1 MLAGGRFHLTY
12 CSNIHPGESWI
23 DVRDVLATSLP
34 RVREALGVTGSFGV
48 GLRLSAAAAES
59 LEEPLALAAFRE
71 FLARGGYYVFTI
83 NGFPY
88 GAFHGARVKENVYL
102 PDWRDP
108 RRVDYSD
115 RLARI
120 LVALLEGG
128 PEGRHYASRL
138 DGTISTV
145 PGAFRSEIRS
155 AADADA
161 VAAGILAH
169 AVTLRD
175 LRASSGTTI
184 RLALEPEPACFLE
197 TIEDA
202 VTFFRERLFDAA
214 AIRRLAPDSGLSV
227 DVVRN
232 HIGICLDT
240 CHMAVEY
247 EDPADA
253 LARLRAEGIA
263 VPKVQITSALR
274 VSPSA
279 SGLDALRRF
288 ADDVYLHQ
296 VVARCSGSLDRFTD
310 LPEALDSRAT
320 TCDEWRVHFHVP
332 LFMESLPPLS
342 TTQSY
347 VAEVIELLKRDA
359 MTPHLEVETYTW
371 DVLPEQYRGEDKCS
385 AIARELDWVRA
396 RLV

>member
-12 CSNIHPGESWI
+12 CSNIHPGESWTA
-23 DVRDVLATSLP
+23 VRDVLATSLP
-34 RVREALGVTGSFGV
+34 RVREALAVRGPFGV

-71 FLARGGYYVFTI
+71 FLDAGNYYVFTI

-120 LVALLEGG
+120 LAMVMKDG
-128 PEGRHYASRL
+128 

-145 PGAFRSEIRS
+145 PGAFRSEVRS
-155 AADADA
+155 AADAQA
-161 VAAGILAH
+161 IAAGIRAH
-169 AVTLRD
+169 VATLREIHQ
-175 LRASSGTTI
+175 RMGKKI
-184 RLALEPEPACFLE
+184 WLALEPEPACFLE
-197 TIEDA
+197 TIDDA
-202 VTFFRERLFDAA
+202 IGFFREHLDE
-214 AIRRLAPDSGLSV
+214 
-227 DVVRN
+227 VRD
-232 HIGICLDT
+232 HVGICLDT

-253 LARLRAEGIA
+253 FARLRAEGIR

-274 VSPSA
+274 VSPSPA
-279 SGLDALRRF
+279 GIEALRRF

-296 VVARCSGSLDRFTD
+296 VVARCGGSLDRFTD
-310 LPEALDSRAT
+310 LPDAFASRAT

-332 LFMESLPPLS
+332 LFMDALPPLS
-342 TTQSY
+342 TTQAY
-347 VAEVIELLKRDA
+347 VADVIALLRRDA

-385 AIARELDWVRA
+385 AIAREIDWVRS
-396 RLV
+396 RLA